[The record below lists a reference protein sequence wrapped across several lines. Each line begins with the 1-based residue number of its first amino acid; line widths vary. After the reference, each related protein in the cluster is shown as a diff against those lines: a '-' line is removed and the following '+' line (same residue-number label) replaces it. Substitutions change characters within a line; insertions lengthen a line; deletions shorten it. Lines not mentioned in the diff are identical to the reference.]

1 METTNLLSA
10 AGMIIIPMDCVPLGV
25 YCKLC
30 DENRERIN
38 KRIQRGIWRIGEEI
52 LEVEGTKERWVD
64 LKKVA
69 SWARKNQTS
78 NFLEG

>member
-1 METTNLLSA
+1 MISIGDSLS
-10 AGMIIIPMDCVPLGV
+10 AGMIILPMECVLLGV
-25 YCKLC
+25 YCDLC
-30 DENRERIN
+30 KENRERIN

-69 SWARKNQTS
+69 LWARKNQTS
-78 NFLEG
+78 NSLEV